1 MKTYLIYKK
10 NNYITEKDLN
20 KKFLIYNG
28 KHFQKLFILKEMV
41 GYRFGEFIVT
51 RKYVPFR
58 KKK

>member
-1 MKTYLIYKK
+1 MGVKLIYKK
-10 NNYITEKDLN
+10 SLFIQLSDIN

-28 KHFQKLFILKEMV
+28 KHFQKLLISKAMV

>member
-1 MKTYLIYKK
+1 MGVKLIYKK
-10 NNYITEKDLN
+10 SLFIQSYDIN

-28 KHFQKLFILKEMV
+28 KHFQKLVISKEMI